1 MVIYY
6 ITICN
11 CEIWN
16 SASGFPTK
24 FILCVVFNSK
34 ETRRWFR
41 KIFFPSIPPCSL
53 PPFFWLYYLV
63 LHMYKQPKCC
73 VRNEEIHPPIP
84 HQSEP
89 CPEKT
94 RQSLTF
100 NVVDQDRV
108 IMKRIYCFLA
118 EPYAQTGT
126 TVSAET
132 VSSSVL

>member
-1 MVIYY
+1 MKSGIQHQ
-6 ITICN
+6 
-11 CEIWN
+11 
-16 SASGFPTK
+16 GFPLNLFSVLCSTARRQEDGSGK
-24 FILCVVFNSK
+24 FS
-34 ETRRWFR
+34 
-41 KIFFPSIPPCSL
+41 FPPFLLAPSL
-53 PPFFWLYYLV
+53 LFFWLYYLV